1 MMEKVTNMEGNTFS
15 PQAPNANTSTS
26 EGTVTD
32 LLLKSLVRWPW
43 FIFSIVLFVTLAFF
57 YVKCQEPVYQRDAA
71 ILIKSESRN
80 GGLRGANI
88 SLGADMGLFDNSSN
102 VEDEMAA
109 LISPTTVVEVV
120 NRLKLY
126 MNYKRPGRFHD
137 VTLYGKNLPI
147 AVDMLEVHPDS
158 AAYLEVILKKNGQV
172 ELTHFMKKDME
183 DFSVCKGK
191 IDEVINTPLGKVR
204 VEKAPAYANL
214 NLEEDANIHV
224 THISTEKA
232 INAFSTRLRTQLASK
247 QSSIIE
253 MNYSDVSIQ
262 RADDC
267 LKTLISVYNEM
278 WLNDRNKLAI
288 STSSFINERL
298 LILEHELD
306 TVDSRIS
313 NYKSSNLIP
322 DLEAQSGLSLTNADE
337 AEKLVVETTNKI
349 AVLKFLKEHIEKEN
363 GNQLIP
369 ANTGI
374 GVVSIEQQIAEYN
387 KTMLSRNRIVVNS
400 SETNPMVLEMNQE
413 LAYLRGAILSSI
425 KNQIK
430 AFNAELSSTRQL
442 HEKSRRS
449 LASNPQQNK
458 HLLSISRQQGVKEAL
473 YLFLLQ
479 KREENELSQAFT
491 ATNTRIIQTPSGS
504 SIPTSPQGMKI
515 LLIAFVL
522 GLAVPFSIIYLY
534 DMLDNTVRG
543 RKDIESL
550 MAPFSGEIP
559 EVARRHGGFYNRMF
573 GLIARIRLIFTGKK
587 TGRFHSD
594 EVNLDV
600 KANSHNVVNEAFRVV
615 RGNLEFMNNENTKIL
630 LMTSANP
637 GSGKTYITY
646 NLAASFALKNKR
658 VLMIDL
664 DLRKR
669 SLSRIDKLSRAF
681 GVSDYLAGHADDYHD
696 LIRKE
701 LQPNLDFLP
710 SGSMPPNPSE
720 VLYSERLGTMLK
732 ELRNEYDY
740 VILDCPPV
748 EVVTDV
754 AIIAPHADRTLF
766 VIRAGVFLR
775 NMLPEIDRMY
785 TSKRFGEICV
795 LLNGT
800 EGGGGRYGYSRYSY
814 NYGYSYGYSYGEA

>member
-1 MMEKVTNMEGNTFS
+1 METNTNLEGRTSVT
-15 PQAPNANTSTS
+15 QVPNASSGNS
-26 EGTVTD
+26 EGSITD
-32 LLLKSLVRWPW
+32 MLLKCLVRWPW
-43 FIFSIVLFVTLAFF
+43 FIVSIVLFVSVAYFH
-57 YVKCQEPVYQRDAA
+57 VKRQEPVYQRDAA
-71 ILIKSESRN
+71 ILIKSESRG

-88 SLGADMGLFDNSSN
+88 PLGADMGLFDNSSN

-109 LISPTTVVEVV
+109 ITSPTTVVEVV

-158 AAYLEVILKKNGQV
+158 AAYLEVVLTKNGQV
-172 ELTHFMKKDME
+172 ELTHFMKRGTE

-191 IDEVINTPLGKVR
+191 VDDVINTPIGKVR
-204 VEKAPAYANL
+204 VEATPAYAQL
-214 NLEEDANIHV
+214 DLEQDVVIKV
-224 THISTEKA
+224 THISTESA
-232 INAFSTRLRTQLASK
+232 IGIFSSRLRTQLASK

-253 MNYSDVSIQ
+253 MAYSDVSVQ

-278 WLNDRNKLAI
+278 WLSDRNKMAI

-322 DLEAQSGLSLTNADE
+322 DLEAQSGLSLTNADL
-337 AEKLVVETTNKI
+337 AEKAVVETANKI
-349 AVLKFLKEHIEKEN
+349 AILKFLKEHVEKDD
-363 GNQLIP
+363 GTQLIP

-374 GVVSIEQQIAEYN
+374 GVTSIEQQIAEYN
-387 KTMLSRNRIVVNS
+387 KTMLNRNRIVANS
-400 SETNPMVLEMNQE
+400 SESNPIVQEMNQE
-413 LAYLRGAILSSI
+413 LTYLRGAILSSI

-430 AFNAELSSTRQL
+430 AFNSELASTRQL

-491 ATNTRIIQTPSGS
+491 ATNTRIIQEPSGCS
-504 SIPTSPQGMKI
+504 VPTAPQGMKI
-515 LLIAFVL
+515 LMIAFVIA
-522 GLAVPFSIIYLY
+522 LAVPFGIIYLV
-534 DMLDNTVRG
+534 DILDNTVRG
-543 RKDIESL
+543 RRDVESL
-550 MAPFSGEIP
+550 MTPFSGEIP
-559 EVARRHGGFYNRMF
+559 QLSRRRGGFYRRVFN
-573 GLIARIRLIFTGKK
+573 LVNRIRLIFTGKK
-587 TGRFHSD
+587 KGLYSSD
-594 EVNLDV
+594 MIQLDV
-600 KANSHNVVNEAFRVV
+600 KPNSHNVINEAFRVV
-615 RGNLEFMNNENTKIL
+615 RGNLEFMNSKDTKVFLI
-630 LMTSANP
+630 TSANP
-637 GSGKTYITY
+637 GSGKTYISL
-646 NLAASFALKNKR
+646 NLAASFAVKKKR
-658 VLMIDL
+658 VLLVDL

-669 SLSRIDKLSRAF
+669 SLSRRDKHEKQL
-681 GVSDYLAGHADDYHD
+681 GISDYLAGHADSYHELIQKDYQPCLD
-696 LIRKE
+696 LLRA
-701 LQPNLDFLP
+701 
-710 SGSMPPNPSE
+710 GSMPPNPSE
-720 VLYSERLGTMLK
+720 VLYSDRLGTMLQ

-740 VILDCPPV
+740 IILDCPPV

-754 AIIAPHADRTLF
+754 AIIAPYVDRTIF
-766 VIRAGVFLR
+766 VVRAGVMLR
-775 NMLPEIDRMY
+775 SMLPEIDKMY
-785 TSKRFGEICV
+785 VTKRFGEMCV

-814 NYGYSYGYSYGEA
+814 NYGYSYGYSYE

>member
-1 MMEKVTNMEGNTFS
+1 METNTNLEGRTSVT
-15 PQAPNANTSTS
+15 QVPNASSGNS
-26 EGTVTD
+26 EGSITD
-32 LLLKSLVRWPW
+32 MLLKCLVRWPW
-43 FIFSIVLFVTLAFF
+43 FIVSIVLFVSVAYFH
-57 YVKCQEPVYQRDAA
+57 VKRQEPVYQRDAA
-71 ILIKSESRN
+71 ILIKSESRG

-88 SLGADMGLFDNSSN
+88 TLGADMGLFDNSSN

-109 LISPTTVVEVV
+109 ITSPTTVVEVV

-158 AAYLEVILKKNGQV
+158 AAYLEVVLTKNGQV
-172 ELTHFMKKDME
+172 ELTHFMKRGTE

-191 IDEVINTPLGKVR
+191 VDDVINTPIGKVR
-204 VEKAPAYANL
+204 VEATPAYAQL
-214 NLEEDANIHV
+214 DLEQDVVIKV
-224 THISTEKA
+224 THISTESA
-232 INAFSTRLRTQLASK
+232 IGIFSSRLRTQLASK

-253 MNYSDVSIQ
+253 MAYSDVSVQ

-278 WLNDRNKLAI
+278 WLSDRNKMAI

-322 DLEAQSGLSLTNADE
+322 DLEAQSGLSLTNADL
-337 AEKLVVETTNKI
+337 AEKAVVETANKI
-349 AVLKFLKEHIEKEN
+349 AILKFLKEHVEKDD
-363 GNQLIP
+363 GTQLIP

-374 GVVSIEQQIAEYN
+374 GVTSIEQQIAEYN
-387 KTMLSRNRIVVNS
+387 KTMLNRNRIVANS
-400 SETNPMVLEMNQE
+400 SESNPIVQEMNQE
-413 LAYLRGAILSSI
+413 LTYLRGAILSSI

-430 AFNAELSSTRQL
+430 AFNSELASTRQL

-491 ATNTRIIQTPSGS
+491 ATNTRIIQEPSGCS
-504 SIPTSPQGMKI
+504 VPTAPQGMKI
-515 LLIAFVL
+515 LMIAFVMA
-522 GLAVPFSIIYLY
+522 LAVPFGIIYLV
-534 DMLDNTVRG
+534 DILDNTVRG
-543 RKDIESL
+543 RRDVESL
-550 MAPFSGEIP
+550 MTPFSGEIP
-559 EVARRHGGFYNRMF
+559 QLSRRRGGFYRRVFN
-573 GLIARIRLIFTGKK
+573 LVNRIRLIFTGKK
-587 TGRFHSD
+587 KGLYSSD
-594 EVNLDV
+594 MIQLDV
-600 KANSHNVVNEAFRVV
+600 KPNSHNVINEAFRVV
-615 RGNLEFMNNENTKIL
+615 RGNLEFMNSKDTKVFLI
-630 LMTSANP
+630 TSANP
-637 GSGKTYITY
+637 GSGKTYISL
-646 NLAASFALKNKR
+646 NLAASFAVKKKR
-658 VLMIDL
+658 VLLVDL

-669 SLSRIDKLSRAF
+669 SLSRRDKHEKQL
-681 GVSDYLAGHADDYHD
+681 GISDYLAGHADSYHELIQKDYQPCLD
-696 LIRKE
+696 LLRA
-701 LQPNLDFLP
+701 
-710 SGSMPPNPSE
+710 GSMPPNPSE
-720 VLYSERLGTMLK
+720 VLYSDRLGTMLQ

-740 VILDCPPV
+740 IILDCPPV

-754 AIIAPHADRTLF
+754 AIIAPYVDRTIF
-766 VIRAGVFLR
+766 VVRAGVMLR
-775 NMLPEIDRMY
+775 SMLPEIDKMY
-785 TSKRFGEICV
+785 VTKRFGEMCV

-814 NYGYSYGYSYGEA
+814 NYGYSYGYSYE

>member
-1 MMEKVTNMEGNTFS
+1 METNTNLEGRTSVT
-15 PQAPNANTSTS
+15 QVPNASSGNS
-26 EGTVTD
+26 EGSITD
-32 LLLKSLVRWPW
+32 MLLKCLVRWPW
-43 FIFSIVLFVTLAFF
+43 FIVSIVLFVSVAYFH
-57 YVKCQEPVYQRDAA
+57 VKRQEPVYQRDAA
-71 ILIKSESRN
+71 ILIKSESRG

-88 SLGADMGLFDNSSN
+88 TLGADMGLFDNSSN

-109 LISPTTVVEVV
+109 ITSPTTVVEVV

-158 AAYLEVILKKNGQV
+158 AAYLEVVLTKNGQV
-172 ELTHFMKKDME
+172 ELTHFMKRGTE

-191 IDEVINTPLGKVR
+191 VDDVINTPIGKVR
-204 VEKAPAYANL
+204 VEATPAYAQL
-214 NLEEDANIHV
+214 DLEQDVVIKV
-224 THISTEKA
+224 THISTESA
-232 INAFSTRLRTQLASK
+232 IGIFSSRLRTQLASK

-253 MNYSDVSIQ
+253 MAYSDVSVQ

-278 WLNDRNKLAI
+278 WLSDRNKMAI

-322 DLEAQSGLSLTNADE
+322 DLEAQSGLSLTNADL
-337 AEKLVVETTNKI
+337 AEKAVVETANKI
-349 AVLKFLKEHIEKEN
+349 AILKFLKEHVEKDD
-363 GNQLIP
+363 GTQLIP

-374 GVVSIEQQIAEYN
+374 GVTSIEQQIAEYN
-387 KTMLSRNRIVVNS
+387 KTMLNRNRIVANS
-400 SETNPMVLEMNQE
+400 SESNPIVQEMNQE
-413 LAYLRGAILSSI
+413 LTYLRGAILSSI

-430 AFNAELSSTRQL
+430 AFNSELASTRQL

-491 ATNTRIIQTPSGS
+491 ATNTRIIQEPSGS
-504 SIPTSPQGMKI
+504 SVPTAPQGMKI
-515 LLIAFVL
+515 LMIAFVIA
-522 GLAVPFSIIYLY
+522 LAVPFGIIYLV
-534 DMLDNTVRG
+534 DILDNTVRG
-543 RKDIESL
+543 RRDVESL
-550 MAPFSGEIP
+550 MTPFSGEIP
-559 EVARRHGGFYNRMF
+559 QLSRRRGGFYRRVFN
-573 GLIARIRLIFTGKK
+573 LVNRIRLIFTGKK
-587 TGRFHSD
+587 KGLYSSD
-594 EVNLDV
+594 MIQLDV
-600 KANSHNVVNEAFRVV
+600 KPNSHNVINEAFRVV
-615 RGNLEFMNNENTKIL
+615 RGNLEFMNSKDTKVFLI
-630 LMTSANP
+630 TSANP
-637 GSGKTYITY
+637 GSGKTYISL
-646 NLAASFALKNKR
+646 NLAASFAVKKKR
-658 VLMIDL
+658 VLLVDL

-669 SLSRIDKLSRAF
+669 SLSRKDKHEKQL
-681 GVSDYLAGHADDYHD
+681 GISDYLAGHADSYHELIQKDYQPCLD
-696 LIRKE
+696 LLRA
-701 LQPNLDFLP
+701 
-710 SGSMPPNPSE
+710 GSMPPNPSE
-720 VLYSERLGTMLK
+720 VLYSDRLGTMLQ

-740 VILDCPPV
+740 IILDCPPV

-754 AIIAPHADRTLF
+754 AIIAPYVDRTIF
-766 VIRAGVFLR
+766 VVRAGVMLR
-775 NMLPEIDRMY
+775 SMLPEIDKMY
-785 TSKRFGEICV
+785 VTKRFGEMCV

-814 NYGYSYGYSYGEA
+814 NYGYSYGYSYE

>member
-1 MMEKVTNMEGNTFS
+1 METNTNLEGRTSVT
-15 PQAPNANTSTS
+15 QVPNASSGNS
-26 EGTVTD
+26 EGSITD
-32 LLLKSLVRWPW
+32 MLLKCLVRWPW
-43 FIFSIVLFVTLAFF
+43 FIVSIVLFVSVAYFH
-57 YVKCQEPVYQRDAA
+57 VKRQEPVYQRDAA
-71 ILIKSESRN
+71 ILIKSESRG

-88 SLGADMGLFDNSSN
+88 TLGADMGLFDNSSN

-109 LISPTTVVEVV
+109 ITSPTTVVEVV

-158 AAYLEVILKKNGQV
+158 AAYLEVVLTKNGQV
-172 ELTHFMKKDME
+172 ELTHFMKRGTE

-191 IDEVINTPLGKVR
+191 VDDVINTPIGKVR
-204 VEKAPAYANL
+204 VEATPAYAQL
-214 NLEEDANIHV
+214 DLEQDVVIKV
-224 THISTEKA
+224 THISTESA
-232 INAFSTRLRTQLASK
+232 IGIFSSRLRTQLASK

-253 MNYSDVSIQ
+253 MAYSDVSVQ

-278 WLNDRNKLAI
+278 WLSDRNKMAI

-322 DLEAQSGLSLTNADE
+322 DLEAQSGLSLTNADL
-337 AEKLVVETTNKI
+337 AEKAVVETANKI
-349 AVLKFLKEHIEKEN
+349 AILKFLKEHVEKDD
-363 GNQLIP
+363 GTQLIP

-374 GVVSIEQQIAEYN
+374 GVTSIEQQIAEYN
-387 KTMLSRNRIVVNS
+387 KTMLNRNRIVANS
-400 SETNPMVLEMNQE
+400 SESNPIVQEMNQE
-413 LAYLRGAILSSI
+413 LTYLRGAILSSI

-430 AFNAELSSTRQL
+430 AFNSELASTRQL

-491 ATNTRIIQTPSGS
+491 ATNTRIIQEPSGS
-504 SIPTSPQGMKI
+504 SVPTAPQGMKI
-515 LLIAFVL
+515 LMIAFVMA
-522 GLAVPFSIIYLY
+522 LAVPFGIIYLV
-534 DMLDNTVRG
+534 DILDNTVRG
-543 RKDIESL
+543 RRDVESL
-550 MAPFSGEIP
+550 MTPFSGEIP
-559 EVARRHGGFYNRMF
+559 QLSRRRGGFYRRVFN
-573 GLIARIRLIFTGKK
+573 LVNRIRLIFTGKK
-587 TGRFHSD
+587 KGLYSSD
-594 EVNLDV
+594 MIQLDV
-600 KANSHNVVNEAFRVV
+600 KPNSHNVINEAFRVV
-615 RGNLEFMNNENTKIL
+615 RGNLEFMNSKDTKVFLI
-630 LMTSANP
+630 TSANP
-637 GSGKTYITY
+637 GSGKTYISL
-646 NLAASFALKNKR
+646 NLAASFAVKKKR
-658 VLMIDL
+658 VLLVDL

-669 SLSRIDKLSRAF
+669 SLSRKDKHEKQL
-681 GVSDYLAGHADDYHD
+681 GISDYLAGHADSYHELIQKDYQPCLD
-696 LIRKE
+696 LLRA
-701 LQPNLDFLP
+701 
-710 SGSMPPNPSE
+710 GSMPPNPSE
-720 VLYSERLGTMLK
+720 VLYSDRLGTMLQ

-740 VILDCPPV
+740 IILDCPPV

-754 AIIAPHADRTLF
+754 AIIAPYVDRTIF
-766 VIRAGVFLR
+766 VVRAGVMLR
-775 NMLPEIDRMY
+775 SMLPEIDKMY
-785 TSKRFGEICV
+785 VTKRFGEMCV

-814 NYGYSYGYSYGEA
+814 NYGYSYGYSYE

>member
-15 PQAPNANTSTS
+15 SQVPNANASTS
-26 EGTVTD
+26 EGTITD

-43 FIFSIVLFVTLAFF
+43 FIFSIVLFVALAFF
-57 YVKCQEPVYQRDAA
+57 YVKRQEPVYQRDAA
-71 ILIKSESRN
+71 ILIKSESRS

-172 ELTHFMKKDME
+172 ELTHFMKKDIE

-204 VEKAPAYANL
+204 VEATPAYAQL
-214 NLEEDANIHV
+214 DLEQDVVIKV
-224 THISTEKA
+224 THISTESA
-232 INAFSTRLRTQLASK
+232 IGIFSSRLRTQLASK

-253 MNYSDVSIQ
+253 MAYSDVSVQ

-278 WLNDRNKLAI
+278 WLSDRNKMAI

-322 DLEAQSGLSLTNADE
+322 DLEAQSGLSLTNADL
-337 AEKLVVETTNKI
+337 AEKAVVETANKI
-349 AVLKFLKEHIEKEN
+349 AILKFLKEHVEKDD
-363 GNQLIP
+363 GTQLIP

-374 GVVSIEQQIAEYN
+374 GVTSIEQQIAEYN
-387 KTMLSRNRIVVNS
+387 KTMLNRNRIVANS
-400 SETNPMVLEMNQE
+400 SESNPIVQEMNQE
-413 LAYLRGAILSSI
+413 LTYLRGAILSSI

-430 AFNAELSSTRQL
+430 AFNSELASTRQL

-491 ATNTRIIQTPSGS
+491 ATNTRIIQEPSGS
-504 SIPTSPQGMKI
+504 SVPTAPQGMKI
-515 LLIAFVL
+515 LMIAFVIA
-522 GLAVPFSIIYLY
+522 LAVPFGIIYLV
-534 DMLDNTVRG
+534 DILDNTVRG
-543 RKDIESL
+543 RRDVESL
-550 MAPFSGEIP
+550 MTPFSGEIP
-559 EVARRHGGFYNRMF
+559 QLSRRRGGFYRRVFN
-573 GLIARIRLIFTGKK
+573 LVNRIRLIFTGKK
-587 TGRFHSD
+587 KGLYSSD
-594 EVNLDV
+594 MIQLDV
-600 KANSHNVVNEAFRVV
+600 KPNSHNVINEAFRVV
-615 RGNLEFMNNENTKIL
+615 RGNLEFMNSKDTKVFLI
-630 LMTSANP
+630 TSANP
-637 GSGKTYITY
+637 GSGKTYISL
-646 NLAASFALKNKR
+646 NLAASFAVKKKR
-658 VLMIDL
+658 VLLVDL

-669 SLSRIDKLSRAF
+669 SLSRKDKHEKQL
-681 GVSDYLAGHADDYHD
+681 GISDYLAGHADSYHELIQKDYQPCLD
-696 LIRKE
+696 LLRA
-701 LQPNLDFLP
+701 
-710 SGSMPPNPSE
+710 GSMPPNPSE
-720 VLYSERLGTMLK
+720 VLYSDRLGTMLQ

-740 VILDCPPV
+740 IILDCPPV

-754 AIIAPHADRTLF
+754 AIIAPYVDRTIF
-766 VIRAGVFLR
+766 VVRAGVMLR
-775 NMLPEIDRMY
+775 SMLPEIDKMY
-785 TSKRFGEICV
+785 VTKRFGEMCV

-814 NYGYSYGYSYGEA
+814 NYGYSYGYSYE

>member
-1 MMEKVTNMEGNTFS
+1 METNTNLEGRTSVT
-15 PQAPNANTSTS
+15 QVPNASSGNS
-26 EGTVTD
+26 EGSITD
-32 LLLKSLVRWPW
+32 MLLKCLVRWPW
-43 FIFSIVLFVTLAFF
+43 FIVSIVLFVSVAYFH
-57 YVKCQEPVYQRDAA
+57 VKRQEPVYQRDAA
-71 ILIKSESRN
+71 ILIKSESRG

-88 SLGADMGLFDNSSN
+88 TLGADMGLFDNSSN

-109 LISPTTVVEVV
+109 ITSPTTVVEVV

-158 AAYLEVILKKNGQV
+158 AAYLEVVLTKNGQV
-172 ELTHFMKKDME
+172 ELTHFMKRGTE

-191 IDEVINTPLGKVR
+191 VDDVINTPIGKVR
-204 VEKAPAYANL
+204 VEATPAYAQL
-214 NLEEDANIHV
+214 DLEQDVVIKV
-224 THISTEKA
+224 THISTESA
-232 INAFSTRLRTQLASK
+232 IGIFSSRLRTQLASK

-253 MNYSDVSIQ
+253 MAYSDVSVQ

-278 WLNDRNKLAI
+278 WLSDRNKMAI

-322 DLEAQSGLSLTNADE
+322 DLEAQSGLSLTNADL
-337 AEKLVVETTNKI
+337 AEKAVVETANKI
-349 AVLKFLKEHIEKEN
+349 AILKFLKEHVEKDD
-363 GNQLIP
+363 GTQLIP

-374 GVVSIEQQIAEYN
+374 GVTSIEQQIAEYN
-387 KTMLSRNRIVVNS
+387 KTMLNRNRIVANS
-400 SETNPMVLEMNQE
+400 SESNPIVQEMNQE
-413 LAYLRGAILSSI
+413 LTYLRGAILSSI

-430 AFNAELSSTRQL
+430 AFNSELASTRQL

-491 ATNTRIIQTPSGS
+491 ATNTRIIQEPSGS
-504 SIPTSPQGMKI
+504 SVPTAPQGMKI
-515 LLIAFVL
+515 LMIAFVIA
-522 GLAVPFSIIYLY
+522 LAVPFGIIYLV
-534 DMLDNTVRG
+534 DILDNTVRG
-543 RKDIESL
+543 RRDVESL
-550 MAPFSGEIP
+550 MTPFSGEIP
-559 EVARRHGGFYNRMF
+559 QLSRRRGGFYRRVFN
-573 GLIARIRLIFTGKK
+573 LVNRIRLIFTGKK
-587 TGRFHSD
+587 KGLYSSD
-594 EVNLDV
+594 MIQLDV
-600 KANSHNVVNEAFRVV
+600 KPNSHNVINEAFRVV
-615 RGNLEFMNNENTKIL
+615 RGNLEFMNSKDTKVFLI
-630 LMTSANP
+630 TSANP
-637 GSGKTYITY
+637 GSGKTYISL
-646 NLAASFALKNKR
+646 NLAASFAVKKKR
-658 VLMIDL
+658 VLLVDL

-669 SLSRIDKLSRAF
+669 SLSRRDKHEKQL
-681 GVSDYLAGHADDYHD
+681 GISDYLAGHADSYHELIQKDYQPCLD
-696 LIRKE
+696 LLRA
-701 LQPNLDFLP
+701 
-710 SGSMPPNPSE
+710 GSMPPNPSE
-720 VLYSERLGTMLK
+720 VLYSDRLGTMLQ

-740 VILDCPPV
+740 IILDCPPV

-754 AIIAPHADRTLF
+754 AIIAPYVDRTIF
-766 VIRAGVFLR
+766 VVRAGVMLR
-775 NMLPEIDRMY
+775 SMLPEIDKMY
-785 TSKRFGEICV
+785 VTKRFGEMCV

-814 NYGYSYGYSYGEA
+814 NYGYSYGYSYE

>member
-1 MMEKVTNMEGNTFS
+1 METNTNLEGRTSVT
-15 PQAPNANTSTS
+15 QVPNASSGNS
-26 EGTVTD
+26 EGSITD
-32 LLLKSLVRWPW
+32 MLLKCLVRWPW
-43 FIFSIVLFVTLAFF
+43 FIVSIVLFVSVAYFH
-57 YVKCQEPVYQRDAA
+57 VKRQEPVYQRDAA
-71 ILIKSESRN
+71 ILIKSESRG

-88 SLGADMGLFDNSSN
+88 TLGADMGLFDNSSN

-109 LISPTTVVEVV
+109 ITSPTTVVEVV

-158 AAYLEVILKKNGQV
+158 AAYLEVVLTKNGQV
-172 ELTHFMKKDME
+172 ELTHFMKRGTE

-191 IDEVINTPLGKVR
+191 VDDVINTPIGKVR
-204 VEKAPAYANL
+204 VEATPAYAQL
-214 NLEEDANIHV
+214 DLEQDVVIKV
-224 THISTEKA
+224 THISTESA
-232 INAFSTRLRTQLASK
+232 IGIFSSRLRTQLASK
-247 QSSIIE
+247 QSSIIK
-253 MNYSDVSIQ
+253 MAYSDVSVQ

-278 WLNDRNKLAI
+278 WLSDRNKMAI

-322 DLEAQSGLSLTNADE
+322 DLEAQSGLSLTNADL
-337 AEKLVVETTNKI
+337 AEKAVVETANKI
-349 AVLKFLKEHIEKEN
+349 AILKFLKEHVEKDD
-363 GNQLIP
+363 GTQLIP

-374 GVVSIEQQIAEYN
+374 GVTSIEQQIAEYN
-387 KTMLSRNRIVVNS
+387 KTMLNRNRIVANS
-400 SETNPMVLEMNQE
+400 SESNPIVQEMNQE
-413 LAYLRGAILSSI
+413 LTYLRGAILSSI

-430 AFNAELSSTRQL
+430 AFNSELASTRQL

-491 ATNTRIIQTPSGS
+491 ATNTRIIQEPSGCS
-504 SIPTSPQGMKI
+504 VPTAPQGMKI
-515 LLIAFVL
+515 LMIAFVIA
-522 GLAVPFSIIYLY
+522 LAVPFGIIYLV
-534 DMLDNTVRG
+534 DILDNTVRG
-543 RKDIESL
+543 RRDVESL
-550 MAPFSGEIP
+550 MTPFSGEIP
-559 EVARRHGGFYNRMF
+559 QLSRRRGGFYRRVFN
-573 GLIARIRLIFTGKK
+573 LVNRIRLIFTGKK
-587 TGRFHSD
+587 KGLYSSD
-594 EVNLDV
+594 MIQLDV
-600 KANSHNVVNEAFRVV
+600 KPNSHNVINEAFRVV
-615 RGNLEFMNNENTKIL
+615 RGNLEFMNSKDTKVFLI
-630 LMTSANP
+630 TSANP
-637 GSGKTYITY
+637 GSGKTYISL
-646 NLAASFALKNKR
+646 NLAASFAVKKKR
-658 VLMIDL
+658 VLLVDL

-669 SLSRIDKLSRAF
+669 SLSRKDKHEKQL
-681 GVSDYLAGHADDYHD
+681 GISDYLAGHADSYHELIQKDYQPCLD
-696 LIRKE
+696 LLRA
-701 LQPNLDFLP
+701 
-710 SGSMPPNPSE
+710 GSMPPNPSE
-720 VLYSERLGTMLK
+720 VLYSDRLGTMLQ

-740 VILDCPPV
+740 IILDCPPV

-754 AIIAPHADRTLF
+754 AIIAPYVDRTIF
-766 VIRAGVFLR
+766 VVRAGVMLR
-775 NMLPEIDRMY
+775 SMLPEIDKMY
-785 TSKRFGEICV
+785 VTKRFGEMCV

-814 NYGYSYGYSYGEA
+814 NYGYSYGYSYE

>member
-1 MMEKVTNMEGNTFS
+1 METNTNLEGRTSVT
-15 PQAPNANTSTS
+15 QVPNASSGNS
-26 EGTVTD
+26 EGSITD
-32 LLLKSLVRWPW
+32 MLLKCLVRWPW
-43 FIFSIVLFVTLAFF
+43 FIVSIVLFVSVAYFH
-57 YVKCQEPVYQRDAA
+57 VKRQEPVYQRDAA
-71 ILIKSESRN
+71 ILIKSESRG

-88 SLGADMGLFDNSSN
+88 TLGADMGLFDNSSN

-109 LISPTTVVEVV
+109 ITSPTTVVEVV

-158 AAYLEVILKKNGQV
+158 AAYLEVVLTKNGQV
-172 ELTHFMKKDME
+172 ELTHFMKRGTE

-191 IDEVINTPLGKVR
+191 VDDVINTPIGKVR
-204 VEKAPAYANL
+204 VEATPAYAQL
-214 NLEEDANIHV
+214 DLEQDVVIKV
-224 THISTEKA
+224 THISTESA
-232 INAFSTRLRTQLASK
+232 IGIFSSRLRTQLASK

-253 MNYSDVSIQ
+253 MAYSDVSVQ

-278 WLNDRNKLAI
+278 WLSDRNKMAI

-322 DLEAQSGLSLTNADE
+322 DLEAQSGLSLTNADL
-337 AEKLVVETTNKI
+337 AEKAVVETANKI
-349 AVLKFLKEHIEKEN
+349 AILKFLKEHVEKDD
-363 GNQLIP
+363 GTQLIP

-374 GVVSIEQQIAEYN
+374 GVTSIEQQIAEYN
-387 KTMLSRNRIVVNS
+387 KTMLNRNRIVANS
-400 SETNPMVLEMNQE
+400 SESNPIVQEMNQE
-413 LAYLRGAILSSI
+413 LTYLRGAILSSI

-430 AFNAELSSTRQL
+430 AFNSELASTRQL

-491 ATNTRIIQTPSGS
+491 ATNTRIIQEPSGCS
-504 SIPTSPQGMKI
+504 VPTAPQGMKI
-515 LLIAFVL
+515 LMIAFVIA
-522 GLAVPFSIIYLY
+522 LAVPFGIIYLV
-534 DMLDNTVRG
+534 DILDNTVRG
-543 RKDIESL
+543 RRDVESL
-550 MAPFSGEIP
+550 MTPFSGEIP
-559 EVARRHGGFYNRMF
+559 QLSRRRGGFYRRVFN
-573 GLIARIRLIFTGKK
+573 LVNRIRLIFTGKK
-587 TGRFHSD
+587 KGLYSSD
-594 EVNLDV
+594 MIQLDV
-600 KANSHNVVNEAFRVV
+600 KPNSHNVINEAFRVV
-615 RGNLEFMNNENTKIL
+615 RGNLEFMNSKDTKVFLI
-630 LMTSANP
+630 TSANP
-637 GSGKTYITY
+637 GSGKTYISL
-646 NLAASFALKNKR
+646 NLAASFAVKKKR
-658 VLMIDL
+658 VLLVDL

-669 SLSRIDKLSRAF
+669 SLSRKDKHEKQL
-681 GVSDYLAGHADDYHD
+681 GISDYLAGHADSYHELIQKDYQPCLD
-696 LIRKE
+696 LLRA
-701 LQPNLDFLP
+701 
-710 SGSMPPNPSE
+710 GSMPPNPSE
-720 VLYSERLGTMLK
+720 VLYSDRLGTMLQ

-740 VILDCPPV
+740 IILDCPPV

-754 AIIAPHADRTLF
+754 AIIAPYVDRTIF
-766 VIRAGVFLR
+766 VVRAGVMLR
-775 NMLPEIDRMY
+775 SMLPEIDKMY
-785 TSKRFGEICV
+785 VTKRFGEMCV

-814 NYGYSYGYSYGEA
+814 NYGYSYGYSYE

>member
-1 MMEKVTNMEGNTFS
+1 METNTNLEGRTSVT
-15 PQAPNANTSTS
+15 QVPNASSGNS
-26 EGTVTD
+26 EGSITD
-32 LLLKSLVRWPW
+32 MLLKCLVRWPW
-43 FIFSIVLFVTLAFF
+43 FIVSIVLFVSVAYFH
-57 YVKCQEPVYQRDAA
+57 VKRQEPVYQRDAA
-71 ILIKSESRN
+71 ILIKSESRG

-88 SLGADMGLFDNSSN
+88 TLGADMGLFDNSSN

-109 LISPTTVVEVV
+109 ITSPTTVVEVV

-158 AAYLEVILKKNGQV
+158 AAYLEVVLTKNGQV
-172 ELTHFMKKDME
+172 ELTHFMKRGTE
-183 DFSVCKGK
+183 DFCVCKGK
-191 IDEVINTPLGKVR
+191 VDDVINTPIGKVR
-204 VEKAPAYANL
+204 VEATPAYAQL
-214 NLEEDANIHV
+214 DLEQDVVIKV
-224 THISTEKA
+224 THISTESA
-232 INAFSTRLRTQLASK
+232 IGIFSSRLRTQLASK

-253 MNYSDVSIQ
+253 MAYSDVSVQ

-278 WLNDRNKLAI
+278 WLSDRNKMAI

-322 DLEAQSGLSLTNADE
+322 DLEAQSGLSLTNADL
-337 AEKLVVETTNKI
+337 AEKAVVETANKI
-349 AVLKFLKEHIEKEN
+349 AILKFLKEHVEKDD
-363 GNQLIP
+363 GTQLIP

-374 GVVSIEQQIAEYN
+374 GVTSIEQQIAEYN
-387 KTMLSRNRIVVNS
+387 KTMLNRNRIVANS
-400 SETNPMVLEMNQE
+400 SESNPIVQEMNQE
-413 LAYLRGAILSSI
+413 LTYLRGAILSSI

-430 AFNAELSSTRQL
+430 AFNSELASTRQL

-491 ATNTRIIQTPSGS
+491 ATNTRIIQEPSGS
-504 SIPTSPQGMKI
+504 SVPTAPQGMKI
-515 LLIAFVL
+515 LMIAFVMA
-522 GLAVPFSIIYLY
+522 LAVPFGIIYLV
-534 DMLDNTVRG
+534 DILDNTVRG
-543 RKDIESL
+543 RRDVESL
-550 MAPFSGEIP
+550 MTPFSGEIP
-559 EVARRHGGFYNRMF
+559 QLSRRRGGFYRRVFN
-573 GLIARIRLIFTGKK
+573 LVNRIRLIFTGKK
-587 TGRFHSD
+587 KGLYCSD
-594 EVNLDV
+594 MIQLDV
-600 KANSHNVVNEAFRVV
+600 KPNSHNVINEAFRVV
-615 RGNLEFMNNENTKIL
+615 RGNLEFMNSKDTKVFLI
-630 LMTSANP
+630 TSANP
-637 GSGKTYITY
+637 GSGKTYISL
-646 NLAASFALKNKR
+646 NLAASFAVKKKR
-658 VLMIDL
+658 VLLVDL

-669 SLSRIDKLSRAF
+669 SLSRKDKHEKQL
-681 GVSDYLAGHADDYHD
+681 GISDYLAGHADSYHELIQKDYQPWLD
-696 LIRKE
+696 LLRA
-701 LQPNLDFLP
+701 
-710 SGSMPPNPSE
+710 GSMPTNPSE
-720 VLYSERLGTMLK
+720 VLYSDRLGTMLQ

-740 VILDCPPV
+740 IILDCPPV

-754 AIIAPHADRTLF
+754 AVIAPYVDRTIF
-766 VIRAGVFLR
+766 VVRAGVMLR
-775 NMLPEIDRMY
+775 SMLPEIDKMY
-785 TSKRFGEICV
+785 VTKRFGEMCV

-814 NYGYSYGYSYGEA
+814 NYGYSYGYSYE

>member
-1 MMEKVTNMEGNTFS
+1 METNTNLEGRTSVT
-15 PQAPNANTSTS
+15 QVPNASSGNS
-26 EGTVTD
+26 EGSITD
-32 LLLKSLVRWPW
+32 MLLKCLVRWPW
-43 FIFSIVLFVTLAFF
+43 FIVSIVLFVSVAYFH
-57 YVKCQEPVYQRDAA
+57 VKRQEPVYQRDAA
-71 ILIKSESRN
+71 ILIKSESRG

-88 SLGADMGLFDNSSN
+88 TLGADMGLFDNSSN

-109 LISPTTVVEVV
+109 ITSPTTVVEVV

-158 AAYLEVILKKNGQV
+158 AAYLEVVLTKNGQV
-172 ELTHFMKKDME
+172 ELTHFMKMGTE

-191 IDEVINTPLGKVR
+191 VDDVINTPIGKVR
-204 VEKAPAYANL
+204 VEATPAYAQL
-214 NLEEDANIHV
+214 DLEQDVVIKV
-224 THISTEKA
+224 THISTESA
-232 INAFSTRLRTQLASK
+232 IGIFSSRLRTQLASK

-253 MNYSDVSIQ
+253 MAYSDVSVQ

-278 WLNDRNKLAI
+278 WLSDRNKMAI

-322 DLEAQSGLSLTNADE
+322 DLEAQSGLSLTNADL
-337 AEKLVVETTNKI
+337 AEKAVVETANKI
-349 AVLKFLKEHIEKEN
+349 AILKFLKEHVEKDD
-363 GNQLIP
+363 GTQLIP

-374 GVVSIEQQIAEYN
+374 GVTSIEQQIAEYN
-387 KTMLSRNRIVVNS
+387 KTMLNRNRIVANS
-400 SETNPMVLEMNQE
+400 SESNPIVQEMNQE
-413 LAYLRGAILSSI
+413 LTYLRGAILSSI

-430 AFNAELSSTRQL
+430 AFNSELASTRQL

-491 ATNTRIIQTPSGS
+491 ATNTRIIQEPSGS
-504 SIPTSPQGMKI
+504 SVPTAPQGMKI
-515 LLIAFVL
+515 LMIAFVIA
-522 GLAVPFSIIYLY
+522 LAVPFGIIYLV
-534 DMLDNTVRG
+534 DILDNTVRG
-543 RKDIESL
+543 RRDVESL
-550 MAPFSGEIP
+550 MTPFSGEIP
-559 EVARRHGGFYNRMF
+559 QLSRRRGGFYRRVFN
-573 GLIARIRLIFTGKK
+573 LVNRIRLIFTGKK
-587 TGRFHSD
+587 KGLYSSD
-594 EVNLDV
+594 MIQLDV
-600 KANSHNVVNEAFRVV
+600 KPNSHNVINEAFRVV
-615 RGNLEFMNNENTKIL
+615 RGNLEFMNSKDTKVFLI
-630 LMTSANP
+630 TSANP
-637 GSGKTYITY
+637 GSGKTYISL
-646 NLAASFALKNKR
+646 NLAASFAVKKKR
-658 VLMIDL
+658 VLLVDL

-669 SLSRIDKLSRAF
+669 SLSRKDKHEKQL
-681 GVSDYLAGHADDYHD
+681 GISDYLAGHADSYHELIQKDYQPCLD
-696 LIRKE
+696 LLRA
-701 LQPNLDFLP
+701 
-710 SGSMPPNPSE
+710 GSMPPNPSE
-720 VLYSERLGTMLK
+720 VLYSDRLGTMLQ

-740 VILDCPPV
+740 IILDCPPV

-754 AIIAPHADRTLF
+754 AIIAPYVDRTIF
-766 VIRAGVFLR
+766 VVRAGVMLR
-775 NMLPEIDRMY
+775 SMLPEIDKMY
-785 TSKRFGEICV
+785 VTKRFGEMCV

-814 NYGYSYGYSYGEA
+814 NYGYSYGYSYE

>member
-1 MMEKVTNMEGNTFS
+1 METNTNLEGRTSVT
-15 PQAPNANTSTS
+15 QVPNASSGNS
-26 EGTVTD
+26 EGSITD
-32 LLLKSLVRWPW
+32 MLLKCLVRWPW
-43 FIFSIVLFVTLAFF
+43 FIVSIVLFVSVAYFH
-57 YVKCQEPVYQRDAA
+57 VKRQEPVYQRDAA
-71 ILIKSESRN
+71 ILIKSESRG

-88 SLGADMGLFDNSSN
+88 TLGADMGLFDNSSN

-109 LISPTTVVEVV
+109 ITSPTTVVEVV

-158 AAYLEVILKKNGQV
+158 AAYLEVVLTKNGQV
-172 ELTHFMKKDME
+172 ELTHFMKRGTE

-191 IDEVINTPLGKVR
+191 VDDVINTPIGKVR
-204 VEKAPAYANL
+204 VEATPAYAQL
-214 NLEEDANIHV
+214 DLEQDVVIKV
-224 THISTEKA
+224 THISTESA
-232 INAFSTRLRTQLASK
+232 IGIFSSRLRTQLASK

-253 MNYSDVSIQ
+253 MAYSDVSVQ

-278 WLNDRNKLAI
+278 WLSDRNKMAI

-322 DLEAQSGLSLTNADE
+322 DLEAQSGLSLTNADL
-337 AEKLVVETTNKI
+337 AEKAVVETANKI
-349 AVLKFLKEHIEKEN
+349 AILKFLKEHVEKDD
-363 GNQLIP
+363 GTQLIP

-374 GVVSIEQQIAEYN
+374 GVTSIEQQIAEYN
-387 KTMLSRNRIVVNS
+387 KTMLNRNRIVANS
-400 SETNPMVLEMNQE
+400 SESNPIVQELNQE
-413 LAYLRGAILSSI
+413 LTYLRGAILSSI

-430 AFNAELSSTRQL
+430 AFNSELASTRQL

-491 ATNTRIIQTPSGS
+491 ATNTRIIQEPSGS
-504 SIPTSPQGMKI
+504 SVPTAPQGMKI
-515 LLIAFVL
+515 LMIAFVIA
-522 GLAVPFSIIYLY
+522 LAVPFGIIYLV
-534 DMLDNTVRG
+534 DILDNTVRG
-543 RKDIESL
+543 RRDVESL
-550 MAPFSGEIP
+550 MTPFSGEIP
-559 EVARRHGGFYNRMF
+559 QLSRRRGGFYRRVFN
-573 GLIARIRLIFTGKK
+573 LVNRIRLIFTGKK
-587 TGRFHSD
+587 KGLYSSD
-594 EVNLDV
+594 MIQLDV
-600 KANSHNVVNEAFRVV
+600 KPNSHNVINEAFRVV
-615 RGNLEFMNNENTKIL
+615 RGNLEFMNSKDTKVFLI
-630 LMTSANP
+630 TSANP
-637 GSGKTYITY
+637 GSGKTYISL
-646 NLAASFALKNKR
+646 NLAASFAVKKKR
-658 VLMIDL
+658 VLLVDL

-669 SLSRIDKLSRAF
+669 SLSRKDKHEKQL
-681 GVSDYLAGHADDYHD
+681 GISDYLAGHADSYHELIQKDYQPCLD
-696 LIRKE
+696 LLRA
-701 LQPNLDFLP
+701 
-710 SGSMPPNPSE
+710 GSMPPNPSE
-720 VLYSERLGTMLK
+720 VLYSDRLGTMLQ

-740 VILDCPPV
+740 IILDCPPV

-754 AIIAPHADRTLF
+754 AIIAPYVDRTIF
-766 VIRAGVFLR
+766 VVRAGVMLR
-775 NMLPEIDRMY
+775 SMLPEIDKMY
-785 TSKRFGEICV
+785 VTKRFGEMCV

-814 NYGYSYGYSYGEA
+814 NYGYSYGYSYE

>member
-1 MMEKVTNMEGNTFS
+1 METNTNLEGRTSVT
-15 PQAPNANTSTS
+15 QVPNASSGNS
-26 EGTVTD
+26 EGSITD
-32 LLLKSLVRWPW
+32 MLLKCLVRWPW
-43 FIFSIVLFVTLAFF
+43 FIVSIVLFVSVAYFH
-57 YVKCQEPVYQRDAA
+57 VKRQEPVYQRDAA
-71 ILIKSESRN
+71 ILIKSESRG

-88 SLGADMGLFDNSSN
+88 TLGADMGLFDNSSN

-109 LISPTTVVEVV
+109 ITSPTTVVEVV

-158 AAYLEVILKKNGQV
+158 AAYLEVVLTKNGQV
-172 ELTHFMKKDME
+172 ELTHFMKRGTE

-191 IDEVINTPLGKVR
+191 VDDVINTPIGKVR
-204 VEKAPAYANL
+204 VEATPAYAQL
-214 NLEEDANIHV
+214 DLEQDVVIKV
-224 THISTEKA
+224 THISTESA
-232 INAFSTRLRTQLASK
+232 IGIFSSRLRTQLASK

-253 MNYSDVSIQ
+253 MAYSDVSVQ

-278 WLNDRNKLAI
+278 WLSDRNKMAI

-322 DLEAQSGLSLTNADE
+322 DLEAQSGLSLTNADL
-337 AEKLVVETTNKI
+337 AEKAVVETANKI
-349 AVLKFLKEHIEKEN
+349 AILKFLKEHVEKDD
-363 GNQLIP
+363 GTQLIP

-374 GVVSIEQQIAEYN
+374 GVTSIEQQIAEYN
-387 KTMLSRNRIVVNS
+387 KTMLNRNRIVANS
-400 SETNPMVLEMNQE
+400 SESNPIVQEMNQE
-413 LAYLRGAILSSI
+413 LTYLRGAILSSI

-430 AFNAELSSTRQL
+430 AFNSELASTRQL

-491 ATNTRIIQTPSGS
+491 ATNTRIIQEPSGS
-504 SIPTSPQGMKI
+504 SVPTAPQGMKI
-515 LLIAFVL
+515 LMIAFVIA
-522 GLAVPFSIIYLY
+522 LAVPFGIIYLV
-534 DMLDNTVRG
+534 DILDNTVRG
-543 RKDIESL
+543 RRDVESL
-550 MAPFSGEIP
+550 MTPFSGEIP
-559 EVARRHGGFYNRMF
+559 QLSRRRGGFYRRVFHLVN
-573 GLIARIRLIFTGKK
+573 RIRLIFTGKK
-587 TGRFHSD
+587 KGLYSSD
-594 EVNLDV
+594 MIQLDV
-600 KANSHNVVNEAFRVV
+600 KPNSHNVINEAFRVV
-615 RGNLEFMNNENTKIL
+615 RGNLEFMNSKDTKVFLI
-630 LMTSANP
+630 TSANP
-637 GSGKTYITY
+637 GSGKTYISL
-646 NLAASFALKNKR
+646 NLAASFAVKKKR
-658 VLMIDL
+658 VLLVDL

-669 SLSRIDKLSRAF
+669 SLSRRDKHEKQL
-681 GVSDYLAGHADDYHD
+681 GISDYLAGHADSYHELIQKDYQPCLD
-696 LIRKE
+696 LLRA
-701 LQPNLDFLP
+701 
-710 SGSMPPNPSE
+710 GSMPPNPSE
-720 VLYSERLGTMLK
+720 VLYSDRLGTMLQ

-740 VILDCPPV
+740 IILDCPPV

-754 AIIAPHADRTLF
+754 AIIAPYVDRTIF
-766 VIRAGVFLR
+766 VVRAGVMLR
-775 NMLPEIDRMY
+775 SMLPEIDKMY
-785 TSKRFGEICV
+785 VTKRFGEMCV

-814 NYGYSYGYSYGEA
+814 NYGYSYGYSYE

>member
-1 MMEKVTNMEGNTFS
+1 MENNVNMEGRPIS
-15 PQAPNANTSTS
+15 PQAPNANSGNN
-26 EGTVTD
+26 EGAITD
-32 LLLKSLVRWPW
+32 MLLKCLVRWPW
-43 FIFSIVLFVTLAFF
+43 FIASVVLFVALAYF
-57 YVKCQEPVYQRDAA
+57 YVKRQEPVYRRDAA
-71 ILIKSESRN
+71 ILIKSESRS

-109 LISPTTVVEVV
+109 ITSPTTVIQVV

-137 VTLYGKNLPI
+137 VTLYGKSLPI

-158 AAYLEVILKKNGQV
+158 AAYLEVVLKKNGHV
-172 ELTHFMKKDME
+172 ELTHFMKKNME

-191 IDEVINTPLGKVR
+191 VDEVINTPLGKVR
-204 VEKAPAYANL
+204 VETTAAYAKL
-214 NLEEDANIHV
+214 DLEEDAVVKVSHSSMEN
-224 THISTEKA
+224 A
-232 INAFSTRLRTQLASK
+232 IGVFLSRLRTQLASK

-253 MNYSDVSIQ
+253 MAYSDVSVQ

-278 WLNDRNKLAI
+278 WISDRNKLAV

-313 NYKSSNLIP
+313 NYKSTNLIP
-322 DLEAQSGLSLTNADE
+322 DLEAQSGLSLTNADQ
-337 AEKLVVETTNKI
+337 AEKAVVETANKI
-349 AVLKFLKEHIEKEN
+349 AILKFLKEHVEKDN
-363 GNQLIP
+363 GTQLIP

-374 GVVSIEQQIAEYN
+374 GVTSIEQQIAEYN
-387 KTMLSRNRIVVNS
+387 KTMLSRNRIVANS
-400 SETNPMVLEMNQE
+400 SESNPIVQEMNQE
-413 LAYLRGAILSSI
+413 LTYMRSAILSSI
-425 KNQIK
+425 KNQIQ
-430 AFNAELSSTRQL
+430 AFSSELAATRQL

-491 ATNTRIIQTPSGS
+491 ATNTRIIQEPSGS
-504 SIPTSPQGMKI
+504 SIPTGPQGMKI
-515 LLIAFVL
+515 LMVAFVL
-522 GLAVPFSIIYLY
+522 GLALPFAVIYMY
-534 DMLDNTVRG
+534 DVLDNTVRG

-550 MAPFSGEIP
+550 VTPFSGEIP
-559 EVARRHGGFYNRMF
+559 EVAHRHAGFYNRFF
-573 GLIARIRLIFTGKK
+573 GLFARIRLVFTGKK
-587 TGRFHSD
+587 TGRYQS
-594 EVNLDV
+594 ENVKLDV
-600 KANSHNVVNEAFRVV
+600 KANSHNVINEAFRVV

-630 LMTSANP
+630 LLTSANP
-637 GSGKTYITY
+637 GSGKTYITL

-669 SLSRIDKLSRAF
+669 SLSRVDKFGKAL
-681 GVSDYLAGHADDYHD
+681 GVSDYLAGHADDYHG
-696 LIRKE
+696 LIKKDI
-701 LQPNLDFLP
+701 QPGLDFLP
-710 SGSMPPNPSE
+710 AGSMPPNPSE
-720 VLYSERLGTMLK
+720 VLYSERLGIMLK
-732 ELRNEYDY
+732 ELREEYGY
-740 VILDCPPV
+740 ILLDCPPV

-775 NMLPEIDRMY
+775 NMLPEVDIMY
-785 TSKRFGEICV
+785 TSRKFGDMAV

-814 NYGYSYGYSYGEA
+814 NYGYSYGYSYE